1 MSPELAEIGMIVLL
15 GLATYALRVG
25 GYLVLARFERL
36 DPRLEAALEAVPAS
50 VIAALV
56 APVAFA
62 TGLAESIAALATV
75 VAALRWPIMPTLLVA
90 ALSVSLLRAAGL

>member
-1 MSPELAEIGMIVLL
+1 MSPELAEIGMIMLL
-15 GLATYALRVG
+15 GLATYALRIG
-25 GYLVLARFERL
+25 GYLVLARFDRL

-50 VIAALV
+50 VITALV

-62 TGLAESIAALATV
+62 TGIAESIAALATV
-75 VAALRWPIMPTLLVA
+75 MAALRWPIMPTLLVA

>member
-1 MSPELAEIGMIVLL
+1 VSPELAEIGMIVLL

-50 VIAALV
+50 VITALV

-62 TGLAESIAALATV
+62 TGIAESIAALATV
-75 VAALRWPIMPTLLVA
+75 LAALRWPIMPTLLVA